1 MQPGKGKITI
11 NGQPFRD
18 YLCRATLA
26 TVVMQPLMAVDGEKS
41 YDIKINAHGG
51 GLTGQAGAIRLGIS
65 RALLGVNQDYASVLK
80 QKRFSY

>member
-26 TVVMQPLMAVDGEKS
+26 TVMQPLMAVDGEKS

-51 GLTGQAGAIRLGIS
+51 DTVRL
-65 RALLGVNQDYASVLK
+65 VQFVSVFLVPF
-80 QKRFSY
+80 RC